1 MTYASPLPH
10 DLGNSPRIVVEGLQ
24 FAYEQSPIFGGL
36 TLDIEAPLILLEGP
50 SGCGKT
56 TFLKLL
62 AGILSP
68 TVAGSLLH
76 PKPVRIILQEDA
88 LFPWLTVEG
97 NLACVPEW
105 KGLQNCPLAVH
116 PLVPLITPLFK
127 KYVHT
132 LSFGQR
138 RIVELFR
145 ILCFATPLVCLDEP
159 FNFLD
164 PAKRATVAAV
174 IENMAN
180 QGICFIISSHY
191 REDFKSWNGAVYR
204 FDGSLPVRSLEQ
216 ISTK

>member
-10 DLGNSPRIVVEGLQ
+10 DFGKGHRIVVEGLL
-24 FAYEQSPIFGGL
+24 FAYDQLPIFGGL
-36 TLDIEAPLILLEGP
+36 TLNIEAPLILLEGP

-56 TFLKLL
+56 TLLKLL
-62 AGILSP
+62 AGILYPAAAKSF
-68 TVAGSLLH
+68 VH
-76 PKPVRIILQEDA
+76 PEPVRIILQEDG

-105 KGLQNCPLAVH
+105 KGLQNCPSAVQ
-116 PLVPLITPLFK
+116 PLIPLITPLIK
-127 KYVHT
+127 KYVHA

-145 ILCFATPLVCLDEP
+145 VLCCATPLVCLDEP

-174 IENMAN
+174 IESLAN
-180 QGICFIISSHY
+180 QGVCFIISSHY
-191 REDFKSWNGAVYR
+191 REDFKTWNGVSYR
-204 FDGSLPVRSLEQ
+204 FDGSLPVKSLDQ
-216 ISTK
+216 VSKK